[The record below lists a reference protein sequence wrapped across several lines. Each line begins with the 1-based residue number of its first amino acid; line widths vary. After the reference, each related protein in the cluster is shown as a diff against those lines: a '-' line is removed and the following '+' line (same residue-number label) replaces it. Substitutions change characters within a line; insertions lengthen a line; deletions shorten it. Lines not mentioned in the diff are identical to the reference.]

1 MEGKP
6 RQECLL
12 RFIERLNNNLE
23 KSELHPSLEWKCNY
37 ITLKSSYSFL
47 CCLAR
52 SPKVERRKGPL
63 MTFINDLEDRTQHTI
78 SNFADDK
85 KQGAMGDRPDGCHE
99 DD

>member
-1 MEGKP
+1 
-6 RQECLL
+6 
-12 RFIERLNNNLE
+12 
-23 KSELHPSLEWKCNY
+23 
-37 ITLKSSYSFL
+37 
-47 CCLAR
+47 
-52 SPKVERRKGPL
+52 